1 MRSRRRARPACFLAP
16 RCVTPPRHSCAL
28 CAVLSLRPPRGAAGG
43 ELFTRIASAPA
54 QRFGEAQ
61 ARFFF
66 GQIMSGISYVHSQKM
81 AHRDLKLENA
91 LLMDDGPRPR
101 LAICDF
107 GYTKSTALH
116 SAFHTGNVGTPS
128 YLAPELLTLSQGQTY
143 DGRAVDVW
151 AAGVVLYVMLVGG
164 YPFGDLANGR
174 ELVRRIA
181 SATYSVPVP
190 LSASCTDLL
199 SKIFVVN
206 PAQRITVADILEH
219 AWMTADP
226 PPPPSGPGATPS
238 PEAGLQ
244 SVEALQTVLREAAQA
259 PAPTVDDAEAALK
272 YTEEDHLRDSMHD
285 V

>member
-1 MRSRRRARPACFLAP
+1 LSCAP
-16 RCVTPPRHSCAL
+16 RLTRH
-28 CAVLSLRPPRGAAGG
+28 RGAGG
-43 ELFTRIASAPA
+43 ELFTRIAAAPA

-66 GQIMSGISYVHSQKM
+66 AQIVAGVSYVHSQAM

-164 YPFGDLANGR
+164 YPFGDLGNGR

-181 SATYSVPVP
+181 SAAYSLPVP
-190 LSASCTDLL
+190 LSASCADLL
-199 SKIFVVN
+199 AKIFVVD
-206 PAQRITVADILEH
+206 PKKRISVADILAH
-219 AWMTADP
+219 AWLVAEP
-226 PPPPSGPGATPS
+226 APAAAGPGAEAPAA
-238 PEAGLQ
+238 AGLQ
-244 SVEALQTVLREAAQA
+244 TVEALQTVLREAAKA
-259 PAPTVDDAEAALK
+259 PEPQSDEAGDVR

-285 V
+285 DVDV